1 MDVKFENFDR
11 LTLTLLIILTILTL
25 LMTYPSELL
34 LFKFDLNNTR
44 SIRDAVIG
52 FNSADVLIYLN
63 RMYHLRIQS
72 LRN

>member
-1 MDVKFENFDR
+1 M
-11 LTLTLLIILTILTL
+11 
-25 LMTYPSELL
+25 YPSELL

-44 SIRDAVIG
+44 SIRDAVIE
-52 FNSADVLIYLN
+52 FNSVVVLTYLN